1 MKKKLFACAMAVALS
16 CSLCGFSAACAK
28 REELEGEVENGEVG
42 NVITQPLPF
51 VPEVSEGEVSQLPS
65 DEAGESENE
74 ETNEKSEENEVSE
87 TGKIETP
94 IAKNYDSYL
103 TVTADGVNL
112 RAGAGTGYTVKGSAE
127 KDNSYAVLGES
138 GDWYKI
144 GYQNGVV
151 FIHKKYCTVWKI
163 EKSDNEKV
171 EAVIAQ
177 GYKLLGTKYV
187 YGAVRYHDGTGT
199 KLSGFTVTKFD
210 CSSLM
215 QYIFYLGAGTK
226 LGVTTRTQVL
236 QGKTVGKNQL
246 QRGDLL
252 FFTNASRK
260 NNTGVE
266 RIGHVAL
273 YLGNNKILHTAS
285 DYARIEEISSQRW
298 AYFIQAQRMV

>member
-1 MKKKLFACAMAVALS
+1 MKKKLFACVMAVALS

-28 REELEGEVENGEVG
+28 REELEGETENGE
-42 NVITQPLPF
+42 VITQPLPL
-51 VPEVSEGEVSQLPS
+51 VPEVGEGEVSQLPS

-74 ETNEKSEENEVSE
+74 GTTEKPEDSEENETE
-87 TGKIETP
+87 KIETP
-94 IAKNYDSYL
+94 TAKNYDSYL
-103 TVTADGVNL
+103 TVTAESVNL

-151 FIHKKYCTVWKI
+151 FIHKKYCTVWKL
-163 EKSDNEKV
+163 EKCDNEKV

-177 GYKLLGTKYV
+177 GYKLLGVKYV
-187 YGAVRYHDGTGT
+187 YGAVRYHDGMGT
-199 KLSGFTVTKFD
+199 KLAGFTVTKFD
-210 CSSLM
+210 CSSLT

-236 QGKTVGKNQL
+236 QGKTVTKSQL

-273 YLGNNKILHTAS
+273 YLGNNKILHTSS

-298 AYFIQAQRMV
+298 SYFIQAQRMI